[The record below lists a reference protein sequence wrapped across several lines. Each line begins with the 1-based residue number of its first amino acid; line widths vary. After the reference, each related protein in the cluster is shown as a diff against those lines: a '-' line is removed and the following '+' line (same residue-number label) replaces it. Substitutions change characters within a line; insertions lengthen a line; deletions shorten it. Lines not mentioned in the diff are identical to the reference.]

1 MIRQRFKGGE
11 FYAASASKPGAMCT
25 KRWNSSVKQ
34 HWSVVDTS
42 MLVDVAAR
50 TTFYIRAFSFA
61 PELPHP
67 ALDYLNM
74 KIPKLHL

>member
-1 MIRQRFKGGE
+1 
-11 FYAASASKPGAMCT
+11 
-25 KRWNSSVKQ
+25 
-34 HWSVVDTS
+34 

-74 KIPKLHL
+74 KIPKIHL